1 MDLKVPPELKESQW
15 FNCLA
20 TREQE
25 LILCLLPDAANT
37 FPTTLDTSQQIA
49 RVAKGYESILP
60 TLTPGGKTWL
70 YSRNRFL
77 IGREYLSL
85 QGFPVQW
92 LPESLENLVTDLQLK
107 DLAGNAFS
115 GTVFGCVYISVLAHL
130 PKRSRSQEVFDHKKL
145 AQLLM
150 AADLL

>member
-25 LILCLLPDAANT
+25 LILCFLDDAANKSL
-37 FPTTLDTSQQIA
+37 TTLDTSQQIA
-49 RVAKGYESILP
+49 GAPKGYESILP

-70 YSRNRFL
+70 FSRSRFL

-85 QGFPVQW
+85 QGFPVQK
-92 LPESLENLVTDLQLK
+92 EETLVPFFLQ
-107 DLAGNAFS
+107 
-115 GTVFGCVYISVLAHL
+115 VF
-130 PKRSRSQEVFDHKKL
+130 
-145 AQLLM
+145 
-150 AADLL
+150 

>member
-1 MDLKVPPELKESQW
+1 MDLKVPPELKESRW

-25 LILCLLPDAANT
+25 LILCFLPDAANKSL
-37 FPTTLDTSQQIA
+37 TTLDTSQQIA
-49 RVAKGYESILP
+49 RVPKGYESILP

-85 QGFPVQW
+85 QGFP
-92 LPESLENLVTDLQLK
+92 
-107 DLAGNAFS
+107 F
-115 GTVFGCVYISVLAHL
+115 
-130 PKRSRSQEVFDHKKL
+130 
-145 AQLLM
+145 
-150 AADLL
+150 